1 MSCFTAKPYR
11 NQMDM
16 YDALTSRTVGVMSYI
31 LAGIAFDDSNPF
43 PDNVQVRK
51 LAVNRY
57 HHNHQVW
64 C

>member
-1 MSCFTAKPYR
+1 ME
-11 NQMDM
+11 M
-16 YDALTSRTVGVMSYI
+16 YDALTSRTAGVMNYV

-51 LAVNRY
+51 SAVNRY
-57 HHNHQVW
+57 HHHNHRVW